1 MPTNKC
7 RGPSFVMILVK
18 QLTAEDY
25 SASTE
30 DDGTSTEAAW
40 VIILILVITSA
51 GFVIIT
57 AKKALNIPAKKF
69 GSFHLLP
76 FSVYSL

>member
-1 MPTNKC
+1 MVQLSGARKL
-7 RGPSFVMILVK
+7 SDVVK

-25 SASTE
+25 CASTE
-30 DDGTSTEAAW
+30 DYGTSTEAAW
-40 VIILILVITSA
+40 VIILILITSA

>member
-1 MPTNKC
+1 
-7 RGPSFVMILVK
+7 MILVK

-30 DDGTSTEAAW
+30 DYGTSTEAAW
-40 VIILILVITSA
+40 VIILILITSA
-51 GFVIIT
+51 GFVIIS

>member
-1 MPTNKC
+1 
-7 RGPSFVMILVK
+7 MILVK

-30 DDGTSTEAAW
+30 DYGTSTEAAW
-40 VIILILVITSA
+40 VIILILITSA